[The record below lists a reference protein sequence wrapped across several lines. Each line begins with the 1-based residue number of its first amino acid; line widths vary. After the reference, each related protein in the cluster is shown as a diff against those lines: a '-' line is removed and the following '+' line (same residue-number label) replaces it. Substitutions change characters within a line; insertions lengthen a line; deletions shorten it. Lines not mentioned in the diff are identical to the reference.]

1 MRSCQ
6 DEKDESGDD
15 NDEDGDRDDHDGVD
29 NDEVD
34 EVDNV
39 DLLAPV
45 SNAYAVLL
53 SLVDWGSV
61 VYQPCLKMNN
71 DEQDDNDHTS

>member
-53 SLVDWGSV
+53 SLVDWGPV
-61 VYQPCLKMNN
+61 VYQPCLRTKMIMMII
-71 DEQDDNDHTS
+71 HMI